1 MIEAAGAHRLLH
13 RAAAFASA
21 IAFALV
27 TQASAKA
34 QHGATTTL
42 RATGRNVILDI
53 VVTDSRGRPVAGLSA
68 GDLVVMENGE
78 AQTVHIAS
86 ASTGTGRGAG
96 QRGTRSGNAFPS
108 EIRPHGTQVPER
120 LALADGARTVILLD
134 EVNVQFMDLAFAR
147 QRLEVFLRGPAAQ
160 GQEIAILAMTARQ
173 EVLVHDFTTD
183 TSALID
189 SVHRLPGV
197 LTATGSGGIINGNVD
212 PANDTE
218 NLRKAMGA
226 LEQLA
231 RAFSGSGER
240 VNVIWIT
247 SGFLTLAQLF
257 TSGDFQVTQNELLK
271 RATNLF
277 LSARMCLYT
286 IDPHG
291 VQIESSLPNHNG
303 QRSVYGPASAQ
314 ALFAANTGGEFAGQ
328 TMNMTNNQAVAN
340 SFLGAL
346 DRKSGGRAF
355 GNGNDIDVALGR
367 VLEESDAALRIAY
380 SPTNKSFDGSYRKI
394 SVTVKRPGLTAR
406 AREGYYALPEPP
418 EPTVSQQR
426 SHLESAIESPFAYQ
440 ALQVSGEL
448 QTSPAPT
455 VSVHVAARQLR
466 WRYGSEGAHVD
477 QILVL
482 AAFSAENR
490 PLGSKS
496 FEVSAKERSV
506 SSSSTSVSY
515 RVPFPVPPG
524 TARLRVAVS
533 DRGSDQIGTADV
545 AMTGTG
551 TNAEEKPVCRDH

>member
-1 MIEAAGAHRLLH
+1 MMVNARALQLLSLAAVL
-13 RAAAFASA
+13 ASA
-21 IAFALV
+21 IPFALV
-27 TQASAKA
+27 HPAFAEAQDAS
-34 QHGATTTL
+34 TTTL
-42 RATGRNVILDI
+42 KATSRNVILDI
-53 VVTDSRGRPVAGLSA
+53 VVTDQRGRPVAGLSA
-68 GDLVVMENGE
+68 ADLLVKENGE
-78 AQTVHIAS
+78 AQTVHLAS
-86 ASTGTGRGAG
+86 WTGDFGRA
-96 QRGTRSGNAFPS
+96 GTRSGKSLPKEVRQDSTPA
-108 EIRPHGTQVPER
+108 PER
-120 LALADGARTVILLD
+120 LALAERARTVILLD
-134 EVNVQFMDLAFAR
+134 ELNVQFMDLAFAR
-147 QRLEVFLRGPAAQ
+147 QRLEVFLRSPAAQ
-160 GQEIAILAMTARQ
+160 GQEIAILALTARQ
-173 EVLVHDFTTD
+173 EILVHDFSTD
-183 TSALID
+183 GAALID

-197 LTATGSGGIINGNVD
+197 LPATGSGGIISGNVD
-212 PANDTE
+212 PINDME
-218 NLRKAMGA
+218 NLRKSMGA

-257 TSGDFQVTQNELLK
+257 LSGDVQVTENEILK

-303 QRSVYGPASAQ
+303 QRVLQGQASAQ
-314 ALFAANTGGEFAGQ
+314 ALFAANTAGEFAGQ

-355 GNGNDIDVALGR
+355 ANGNDIDLALGR
-367 VLEESDAALRIAY
+367 VLEESDAALRVAY

-406 AREGYYALPEPP
+406 TREGYYALPDPP
-418 EPTVSQQR
+418 EPTASQQR

-440 ALQVSGEL
+440 ALQVSGEV
-448 QTSPAPT
+448 QASPAPT
-455 VSVHVAARQLR
+455 VSVHVATRQLR
-466 WRYGSEGAHVD
+466 WKYGSEGAHVN
-477 QILVL
+477 QIVVL
-482 AAFSAENR
+482 AAFSEENR
-490 PLGSKS
+490 LLGSKS

-506 SSSSTSVSY
+506 SSSSASVSY

-545 AMTGTG
+545 ALMGD
-551 TNAEEKPVCRDH
+551 ELQR